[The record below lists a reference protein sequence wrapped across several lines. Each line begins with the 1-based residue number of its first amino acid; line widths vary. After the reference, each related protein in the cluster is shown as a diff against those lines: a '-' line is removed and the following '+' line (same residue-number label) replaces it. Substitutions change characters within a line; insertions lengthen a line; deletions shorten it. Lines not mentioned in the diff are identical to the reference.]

1 MPSHNKLD
9 PKEAEKVMLKA
20 GLKPLEPYK
29 SSISKWK
36 CVHKT
41 CGNIVF
47 TSYRQI
53 KKGQSGCLKCG
64 QKRSADAHRIPENEA
79 AQVMIDANL
88 KPKIKFPGAK
98 KPWKCECMK
107 CQKIVSPTYS
117 AIKNG
122 QGSCK
127 YCAKRFVD
135 PKNAVI
141 VMKKAGF
148 KPLETYKGAGKP
160 WKSKCIECGLIS
172 TPTFANVQN
181 GSGCTVCRNANK
193 LKPTKITSTQA
204 IQIMTKANLK
214 PLEPYS
220 HSKKPWKCRCMVC
233 KKITYPTLGNVK
245 NTTTPCAYCSEHKV
259 DPKDAVRT
267 MKKAKLQPLEDF
279 VSVQSKWKC
288 KCMKCGEIV
297 YPAYAGIKQGN
308 GGCYKC
314 GKLQM
319 VKKQLLSKAE
329 TSKIL
334 STAKLKPLEPYK
346 GMNYKWKCKCLVCG
360 QIVYPTFSN
369 VNSGHNGC
377 RYCAPAG
384 FNMLGESYIYLISHP
399 KLYAHKIGIGNVKK
413 SMDRLG
419 RFNSKGWETHKV
431 WNFKTGREAIDI
443 ESLIFKFIRNEL
455 KLPIYLS
462 YDQMKSTGGHAETV
476 GADSISLIELEKIIK
491 KVIKISKIRS

>member
-1 MPSHNKLD
+1 MPTGNKLD

-36 CVHKT
+36 CIHNA
-41 CGNIVF
+41 CGQVVF
-47 TSYRQI
+47 PSYHQI

-64 QKRSADAHRIPENEA
+64 QKRTADSHRIPENEA
-79 AQVMIDANL
+79 VKLMIDANL

-98 KPWKCECMK
+98 KPWKCECLK

-122 QGSCK
+122 QGGCK
-127 YCAKRFVD
+127 FCAKKSVD
-135 PKNAVI
+135 PKDAII

-148 KPLETYKGAGKP
+148 KPLVTYKGAGKP

-181 GSGCTVCRNANK
+181 GSGCTVCKNANK
-193 LKPTKITSTQA
+193 SKPTKITSTQA
-204 IQIMTKANLK
+204 FQIMTKANLK

-245 NTTTPCAYCSEHKV
+245 KTITPCAYCSDHKV
-259 DPKDAVRT
+259 DPKDAVKI

-288 KCMKCGEIV
+288 KCMKCGDIV
-297 YPAYAGIKQGN
+297 SPVYAGIKGGQ

-314 GKLQM
+314 GKIQSA
-319 VKKQLLSKAE
+319 KNQLLSKEE

-334 STAKLKPLEPYK
+334 RAAKLKPLEPYR

-360 QIVYPTFSN
+360 QIVYPNFSN
-369 VNSGHNGC
+369 VYSGHNGC

-384 FNMLGESYIYLISHP
+384 FNMLSDSYIYLISHP

-413 SMDRLG
+413 NMDRLG
-419 RFNSKGWETHKV
+419 RFNSRGWETHKV
-431 WNFKTGREAIDI
+431 WKFKTGKEAIDI
-443 ESLIFKFIRNEL
+443 ETLIFKYIRSEL

-476 GADSISLIELEKIIK
+476 GADSITLLELEKIVN
-491 KVIKISKIRS
+491 KVIRGYRNNQ